1 MRRTKIVAT
10 IGPACQ
16 DIETLTRMAEAGM
29 DVARLNFSHGN
40 REMHAEN
47 AELVR
52 RAASAAGR
60 QVAIL
65 QDLPGPKIRI
75 GRLEDDIAELKP
87 GEKLILLCGNNTV
100 GNGERM
106 SVSWSGLASAVDPE
120 DIIYL
125 ADGAI
130 RLRVKNVREGDGE
143 VETAVEI
150 GGTVASR
157 QGLNIPGSTRGLPA
171 VPEEDLD
178 MLRFGE
184 SIGVDLVALSFVR
197 TAEDVT
203 KVREH
208 TRLPLVAKI
217 EKPQAVDAAE
227 EIIRAADCVM
237 VARGDLGIEL
247 PIEDVPILQKR
258 LLEQAGRLARP

>member
-1 MRRTKIVAT
+1 MRRTKIVVT
-10 IGPACQ
+10 IGPASR
-16 DIETLTRMAEAGM
+16 DPETLVRLVEAGM

-40 REMHAEN
+40 RELHAEN
-47 AELVR
+47 AERV
-52 RAASAAGR
+52 RAASAQVGR

-75 GRLEDDIAELKP
+75 GAVEDDIAELKP
-87 GEKLILLCGNNTV
+87 GETLILSCGASFV

-106 SVSWSGLASAVDPE
+106 SVSWNGLAGAVDPD

-130 RLRVKNVREGDGE
+130 RLRVTRVREDDGE
-143 VETAVEI
+143 IETQVEI
-150 GGTVASR
+150 GGGVASR

-171 VPEEDLD
+171 VPEEDLE

-203 KVREH
+203 SVRKH
-208 TRLPLVAKI
+208 TRLP
-217 EKPQAVDAAE
+217 
-227 EIIRAADCVM
+227 
-237 VARGDLGIEL
+237 
-247 PIEDVPILQKR
+247 
-258 LLEQAGRLARP
+258 